1 MKILQLTAHFNP
13 NVGGVETHLNDLV
26 KELINKGHEVFVLT
40 YKPLTAKVVAKI
52 YEKDDRLD
60 ILRLPWFP
68 GLFYK
73 LVNKPILEF
82 LYLVPGLFIATPLVL
97 LIKQPDVV
105 HSHGLVAGFIAVFW
119 GKIFKIRVVTTTHS
133 IYHFLSEP
141 KALRA
146 GGLYRNFAK
155 WIFDNADV
163 VLTLSKQS
171 KKEIVELGVEEKKI
185 VVFTYWIDLKKFN
198 VISNKKQAKR
208 KLGWER
214 KFVVLFVGR
223 LVVEKGILQLLE
235 AVKVWNKNFYVI
247 VCGVGPLGEKVRES
261 VDSGLNVMYLGN
273 IEQDELPKIYNAADV
288 TIVPSIHEEGFG
300 RVILESLA
308 CGTPV
313 IAANRGAIPEAMDE
327 SVGRLIRITPENIK
341 KEVEYFYKN
350 PDKLGKLSKNARK
363 FAEKRYSER
372 NIELIVRSY
381 S

>member
-1 MKILQLTAHFNP
+1 M
-13 NVGGVETHLNDLV
+13 
-26 KELINKGHEVFVLT
+26 
-40 YKPLTAKVVAKI
+40 
-52 YEKDDRLD
+52 
-60 ILRLPWFP
+60 
-68 GLFYK
+68 
-73 LVNKPILEF
+73 
-82 LYLVPGLFIATPLVL
+82 
-97 LIKQPDVV
+97 
-105 HSHGLVAGFIAVFW
+105 
-119 GKIFKIRVVTTTHS
+119 
-133 IYHFLSEP
+133 
-141 KALRA
+141 
-146 GGLYRNFAK
+146 
-155 WIFDNADV
+155 
-163 VLTLSKQS
+163 
-171 KKEIVELGVEEKKI
+171 
-185 VVFTYWIDLKKFN
+185 VFTYWIDLKKFN